1 MELQE
6 IEVFIA
12 PDGTVRLEVRGV
24 KGEGCLGL
32 TEALEKG
39 LGGGIV
45 QREMTSE
52 AHEEPR
58 DPAGEGAGNSD
69 VGHR

>member
-24 KGEGCLGL
+24 KGGGCLSL

-39 LGGGIV
+39 LGSGIIE
-45 QREMTSE
+45 REMTNE

-58 DPAGEGAGNSD
+58 DAAGEGASEKP
-69 VGHR
+69 

>member
-6 IEVFIA
+6 IEIFIA

-24 KGEGCLGL
+24 KGDGCLGL

-39 LGGGIV
+39 LGGGIIE
-45 QREMTSE
+45 REMTSE

-58 DPAGEGAGNSD
+58 DTAGEAASD
-69 VGHR
+69 KP